1 MTLRSRYNDFGS
13 VTTRNFTRPWASAWT
28 AVLAASAAVIG
39 SFMPWARSGQTSRT
53 SYELIGVAG
62 RLDVLDGGWAR
73 LAALWLLVPVATG
86 LAWLALSFSRS
97 RLAATLAA
105 SVGLQ
110 AVAAAALT
118 ERSPLAAETG
128 VTVGRWA
135 GSVALAAAAIH
146 LLMTRS
152 PAHER

>member
-1 MTLRSRYNDFGS
+1 MTSP
-13 VTTRNFTRPWASAWT
+13 NFTRPWASAWM

-39 SFMPWARSGQTSRT
+39 SFLPWARSGQTSRT

-62 RLDVLDGGWAR
+62 RLDVLEGGWAR
-73 LAALWLLVPVATG
+73 LASLWLLVPVATG

-110 AVAAAALT
+110 AMAAAALT

-135 GSVALAAAAIH
+135 GLVAIAAAAIH

>member
-1 MTLRSRYNDFGS
+1 MTR
-13 VTTRNFTRPWASAWT
+13 RNLATPWTSAWV

-39 SFMPWARSGQTSRT
+39 SFLPWARSGQTSRT
-53 SYELIGVAG
+53 SYELIGVAE

-73 LAALWLLVPVATG
+73 LAAVWLLVPVATG
-86 LAWLALSFSRS
+86 SAWLALSFSRL

-105 SVGLQ
+105 SVGVQ
-110 AVAAAALT
+110 AVVAAAVT

-135 GSVALAAAAIH
+135 GLVALGAAALH
-146 LLMTRS
+146 LLSTRS